1 MDKQTYKQKI
11 QLFFK
16 HPETRFI
23 LPSTLLYVGIMIFV
37 GSLIMFGFGVAPV
50 LFKVMPT
57 KDLAGMA
64 NQAILSRM
72 VILQGIALFIMAG
85 SLILLRNWSG
95 VIVRKSMWFTLL
107 CIAIIYAIYGIFI
120 QDAMLSMQNTIGSF
134 DNPLESGKQAL
145 VQFRQLHKLYS
156 FLSSFAALLS
166 IALMILHMYINRIT
180 SKSLT
185 PPYEHHSSEGNNP
198 I

>member
-72 VILQGIALFIMAG
+72 VILQGIAFIIMAG
-85 SLILLRNWSG
+85 SLILLKNWSG
-95 VIVRKSMWFTLL
+95 VIIRKSMWFTLV

-145 VQFRQLHKLYS
+145 NQFRQLHKLYS

-185 PPYEHHSSEGNNP
+185 PPYGHPSSEGE
-198 I
+198 

>member
-11 QLFFK
+11 QLFFT
-16 HPETRFI
+16 HPKTRFI

-72 VILQGIALFIMAG
+72 VILQGIALLIMAG

-95 VIVRKSMWFTLL
+95 VIVLKSMWFTIG
-107 CIAIIYAIYGIFI
+107 CISILYILYGIVI
-120 QDAMLSMQNTIGSF
+120 QQSMLSLNSSIGSF

-145 VQFRQLHKLYS
+145 IQFRQLHKLYS
-156 FLSSFAALLS
+156 FLSSLASLLTLAS
-166 IALMILHMYINRIT
+166 MILLMYANR
-180 SKSLT
+180 KKELL
-185 PPYEHHSSEGNNP
+185 GNP
-198 I
+198 MA

>member
-1 MDKQTYKQKI
+1 
-11 QLFFK
+11 
-16 HPETRFI
+16 
-23 LPSTLLYVGIMIFV
+23 MIFV

-95 VIVRKSMWFTLL
+95 VMIV
-107 CIAIIYAIYGIFI
+107 
-120 QDAMLSMQNTIGSF
+120 DGSGWVSAGPMM
-134 DNPLESGKQAL
+134 NW
-145 VQFRQLHKLYS
+145 V
-156 FLSSFAALLS
+156 
-166 IALMILHMYINRIT
+166 
-180 SKSLT
+180 
-185 PPYEHHSSEGNNP
+185 
-198 I
+198 

>member
-11 QLFFK
+11 QVFFSHEDTK
-16 HPETRFI
+16 FI
-23 LPSTLLYVGIMIFV
+23 LPMAVYHLGVIVFV
-37 GSLIMFGFGVAPV
+37 GALIMFGFGVAPV

-72 VILQGIALFIMAG
+72 VILQGIALLIMAG
-85 SLILLRNWSG
+85 SFILLRNWSG
-95 VIVRKSMWFTLL
+95 VIVLKSMWFTIG
-107 CIAIIYAIYGIFI
+107 CISILYILYGIVI
-120 QDAMLSMQNTIGSF
+120 QQSMLSLNSSIGSF

-166 IALMILHMYINRIT
+166 IALMILHMYANRNV
-180 SKSLT
+180 
-185 PPYEHHSSEGNNP
+185 NNSGDRSA
-198 I
+198 

>member
-1 MDKQTYKQKI
+1 MDKQTNKQKI

-37 GSLIMFGFGVAPV
+37 GSIIMFGFGVAPV

-64 NQAILSRM
+64 NQAILTRM
-72 VILQGIALFIMAG
+72 VILQGIGLSIMAG

-95 VIVRKSMWFTLL
+95 VIVRKSMWFTIG
-107 CIAIIYAIYGIFI
+107 CISILYILYGIVI
-120 QDAMLSMQNTIGSF
+120 QQSMLSLNSSIGSF

-145 VQFRQLHKLYS
+145 IQFRQLHKLYS
-156 FLSSFAALLS
+156 FLSSFATLLS

-180 SKSLT
+180 SKSRT
-185 PPYEHHSSEGNNP
+185 PANGHPSSEGNNAL
-198 I
+198 

>member
-72 VILQGIALFIMAG
+72 VILQGIALIIMAG
-85 SLILLRNWSG
+85 SLMLLKNWSG
-95 VIVRKSMWFTLL
+95 VIIRKSMWFTLV

-134 DNPLESGKQAL
+134 DNPLKSGKQAL
-145 VQFRQLHKLYS
+145 NQFRQLHKLYS

-185 PPYEHHSSEGNNP
+185 PPYGHPSSEGE
-198 I
+198 

>member
-1 MDKQTYKQKI
+1 MEKQTYTHNI

-23 LPSTLLYVGIMIFV
+23 LPSTLLYMGIMIFV

-72 VILQGIALFIMAG
+72 VILQGIALMIMVG

-95 VIVRKSMWFTLL
+95 MIVRKSMWFTIG
-107 CIAIIYAIYGIFI
+107 CISILYILYGIVI
-120 QDAMLSMQNTIGSF
+120 QNAMLSLQSGIGSF
-134 DNPLESGKQAL
+134 DNPLETGKQAL
-145 VQFRQLHKLYS
+145 SQFRQLHKLYS
-156 FLSSFAALLS
+156 FLSSFASLLS
-166 IALMILHMYINRIT
+166 IALMILHMYVNRININ
-180 SKSLT
+180 S
-185 PPYEHHSSEGNNP
+185 PHPEFRA
-198 I
+198 

>member
-72 VILQGIALFIMAG
+72 VILQGIALMIMAG
-85 SLILLRNWSG
+85 SLILLKNWSR
-95 VIVRKSMWFTLL
+95 VIVRKSMWFT
-107 CIAIIYAIYGIFI
+107 I
-120 QDAMLSMQNTIGSF
+120 
-134 DNPLESGKQAL
+134 
-145 VQFRQLHKLYS
+145 YS

-166 IALMILHMYINRIT
+166 IALMIFHMYINRIT

-185 PPYEHHSSEGNNP
+185 QP
-198 I
+198 

>member
-16 HPETRFI
+16 YPETRFI

-72 VILQGIALFIMAG
+72 VILQGIALMIMAG
-85 SLILLRNWSG
+85 SLILLKNWSR
-95 VIVRKSMWFTLL
+95 VIVRKSMWLTIG
-107 CIAIIYAIYGIFI
+107 CISILYILYGIVI
-120 QDAMLSMQNTIGSF
+120 QQSMLSLNSSIGSF

-166 IALMILHMYINRIT
+166 IALMILHMYANRNVNN
-180 SKSLT
+180 SGD
-185 PPYEHHSSEGNNP
+185 HSA
-198 I
+198 

>member
-16 HPETRFI
+16 YSETRFI

-72 VILQGIALFIMAG
+72 VILQGIALLIMAG

-95 VIVRKSMWFTLL
+95 VIVRKSMWFTIG
-107 CIAIIYAIYGIFI
+107 CISILYILYGIVI
-120 QDAMLSMQNTIGSF
+120 QQSMLSLNSSIGSF

-166 IALMILHMYINRIT
+166 IALMILHMYVNRNVNN
-180 SKSLT
+180 SGD
-185 PPYEHHSSEGNNP
+185 HSA
-198 I
+198 

>member
-72 VILQGIALFIMAG
+72 VILQGIALIIMAG
-85 SLILLRNWSG
+85 SLMLLKNWSG
-95 VIVRKSMWFTLL
+95 VIIRKSMWFTLV

-134 DNPLESGKQAL
+134 DNPLKSGKQAL
-145 VQFRQLHKLYS
+145 NQFRQLHKLYS

-185 PPYEHHSSEGNNP
+185 PPYGHPSSEGNNP

>member
-11 QLFFK
+11 QVFFSHEDTK
-16 HPETRFI
+16 FI
-23 LPSTLLYVGIMIFV
+23 LPMALYHLGVIVFV
-37 GSLIMFGFGVAPV
+37 GALIMFGFGVAPV

-72 VILQGIALFIMAG
+72 VILQGIALLIMAG

-95 VIVRKSMWFTLL
+95 VIVRKSMWFTIG
-107 CIAIIYAIYGIFI
+107 CITILYILYGIVF
-120 QDAMLSMQNTIGSF
+120 QQSMLSLNSSIGSF

-145 VQFRQLHKLYS
+145 IQFRQLHKLYS
-156 FLSSFAALLS
+156 FLSSLASLLTLAS
-166 IALMILHMYINRIT
+166 MILLMYANR
-180 SKSLT
+180 KKELL
-185 PPYEHHSSEGNNP
+185 GNP
-198 I
+198 MA

>member
-72 VILQGIALFIMAG
+72 VILQGIALIIMAG
-85 SLILLRNWSG
+85 SLMLLKNWSG
-95 VIVRKSMWFTLL
+95 VIIRKSMWFTLV

-145 VQFRQLHKLYS
+145 NQFRQLHKLYS

-185 PPYEHHSSEGNNP
+185 PPYGHPSSEGNNP

>member
-1 MDKQTYKQKI
+1 MDKQTYKHNI

-23 LPSTLLYVGIMIFV
+23 LPSTLLYMGIMIFV

-64 NQAILSRM
+64 NQAILSGM
-72 VILQGIALFIMAG
+72 VILQGIALLIMSG

-95 VIVRKSMWFTLL
+95 VIVRKSMWFTVG
-107 CIAIIYAIYGIFI
+107 CISVIYILYGIVI
-120 QDAMLSMQNTIGSF
+120 QNAMLSLQSAIGSF
-134 DNPLESGKQAL
+134 DNPLETGQQAL
-145 VQFRQLHKLYS
+145 SQFRQLHKLYS
-156 FLSSFAALLS
+156 FLSSFASVLS
-166 IALMILHMYINRIT
+166 IALMILHMYFNRININ
-180 SKSLT
+180 S
-185 PPYEHHSSEGNNP
+185 PHPEFRA
-198 I
+198 